1 MSTNESLEQYMMV
14 IGKLK
19 TKWESKNEEKSMNCN
34 NLQKKTAAKIAELQF
49 GLVAAKKMQSFH
61 ELLKKL

>member
-1 MSTNESLEQYMMV
+1 MDKKSNE
-14 IGKLK
+14 ILK
-19 TKWESKNEEKSMNCN
+19 TIGE
-34 NLQKKTAAKIAELQF
+34 LQQLTKKTAAKIAELQF